1 MSTKRAIYD
10 VAEFKA
16 LPSDDGRGRFEALVS
31 VFGNVDV
38 QGDRVMEGAFQKSLE
53 EWKASG
59 APIPIIW
66 SHQWG
71 NPEAHIGSARPE
83 DVTEVKG
90 KGLKVAGTID
100 LDDAF
105 GAKVYKLLKERRVRE
120 FSFGYE
126 VRKEQP
132 GKDGA
137 NELTDLG
144 IIEVGPT
151 LKGANPSTE
160 LLSIKA
166 DLEEAAAQVPFEE
179 LVVRVPEEFKKWT
192 AGYVEA
198 ALAELELAGFSPD
211 FKAGRS
217 ISSKNEARIRTA
229 VESLTEVLASL
240 GGADEETAEDADE
253 AKVKTEEPKVVDP
266 GLLAL
271 QAQIMQLKE

>member
-16 LPSDDGRGRFEALVS
+16 LPSEDGRGRFEALVS

-83 DVTEVKG
+83 DVVEVKG
-90 KGLKVAGTID
+90 RGLKVSGTID

-126 VRKEQP
+126 VRKERP

-166 DLEEAAAQVPFEE
+166 DLEEAAQV
-179 LVVRVPEEFKKWT
+179 VV
-192 AGYVEA
+192 
-198 ALAELELAGFSPD
+198 AEDGDFHIPD
-211 FKAGRS
+211 FHIPVHIAAGDWKPMKAGRS
-217 ISSKNEARIRTA
+217 ISAKNEARLRSARDILD
-229 VESLTEVLASL
+229 ELLASL

-253 AKVKTEEPKVVDP
+253 AKVKADEPKVVDP